1 MTRILLKSRLDDC
14 LASWQSAGF
23 SVLAPVQRHEMST
36 FGEVQKA
43 SDISLD
49 LVLTERTIKD
59 HFFPQTEPLIRY
71 KIGRQQIDSVT
82 MTPPERKRVF
92 FGVRPCDASG
102 LAIDDPLF
110 GWDYKDDYW
119 FRRRENSVI
128 ITIACTQADDFC
140 MCTSVKL
147 SPDSTKG
154 ADVMLRPLANGSGWQ
169 VETISERGKALLDT
183 VSSLIQEESS
193 ETAPPPEVAEKFDVG
208 KVMEWLADKK
218 NFESQFWKDIALR
231 CVGCGSCTFLCPT
244 CHCFD
249 IQDEGDTYQG
259 IRRKNWDSCSFA
271 LFTMHTSGHNPR
283 NTQSTRWRQRIM
295 HKFNY
300 YQGKFGVNSCS
311 GCGRCTRQCPVDMGI
326 TETLQAITNLPR

>member
-1 MTRILLKSRLDDC
+1 MNRILLRNKLDDC
-14 LASWQSAGF
+14 IAAWQNAGF
-23 SVLAPVQRHEMST
+23 SVLAPVKRHEMSS

-43 SDISLD
+43 ADMSLD
-49 LVLTERTIKD
+49 LVLPERTIKD
-59 HFFPQTEPLIRY
+59 HFFPQTEPLIKY
-71 KIGRQQIDSVT
+71 KIGKQQIDSET
-82 MTPPERKRVF
+82 MTPPDKKRIF

-128 ITIACTQADDFC
+128 VTIACAQTDDFC

-147 SPDSTKG
+147 SPDSAKG
-154 ADVMLRPLANGSGWQ
+154 ADVLLRPLLEGSGWQ
-169 VETISERGKALLDT
+169 IEVLSERGKALLEI
-183 VSSLIQEESS
+183 VSSLLLDGNGHTFPLPQ
-193 ETAPPPEVAEKFDVG
+193 VAEKFDVE
-208 KVMEWLADKK
+208 KVMEWLADPAS
-218 NFESQFWKDIALR
+218 FESQFWKDISLR

-249 IQDEGDTYQG
+249 IQDEGDTYAG

-271 LFTMHTSGHNPR
+271 NFTMHTSGHNPR

-300 YQGKFGVNSCS
+300 YRGKFGVNSCS

-326 TETLQAITNLPR
+326 TETLQAISNLPR